1 MKWKRILPFFISILS
16 SGGDFRKMKKYY
28 ADRKSLNIFRIIL
41 LLLVALLDGAVY
53 YFLLPI
59 FPLASRIVI
68 ISITTIYAFAA
79 WIILPLWYRSV
90 AYLVSSDT
98 IVVKSGFITQSS
110 HIMRISAAQHV
121 VLVTTPFSKF
131 TGMNFI
137 TVNALG
143 GFVVMLFLSRSD
155 AVEIY
160 NNLYNRINSNN

>member
-1 MKWKRILPFFISILS
+1 
-16 SGGDFRKMKKYY
+16 MKKYY
-28 ADRKSLNIFRIIL
+28 ADRKSLNIFRVIL
-41 LLLVALLDGAVY
+41 LLLVAALDGAAY

-59 FPLASRIVI
+59 FPLVGWIVI

-90 AYLVSSDT
+90 SYLVSPDS
-98 IVVKSGFITQSS
+98 IVVKSGFITQST
-110 HIMRISAAQHV
+110 HIMRMSAAQHV
-121 VLVTTPFSKF
+121 VLVTTPFSRY

-155 AVEIY
+155 AEEIY
-160 NNLYNRINSNN
+160 STTYNCIKSCN

>member
-1 MKWKRILPFFISILS
+1 
-16 SGGDFRKMKKYY
+16 MKKYY
-28 ADRKSLNIFRIIL
+28 ADRKSLNIFRVIL
-41 LLLVALLDGAVY
+41 LIIVAALDGLAY

-59 FPLASRIVI
+59 FPLAARIVI
-68 ISITTIYAFAA
+68 ILITTIYAFAA

-110 HIMRISAAQHV
+110 HIMRVSAAQHV
-121 VLVTTPFSKF
+121 VLVTTPFSKY

-160 NNLYNRINSNN
+160 NFLFNCINSNN